1 MSRVVLHY
9 GRVRIVPFFILLV
22 LAACQSAPPVPADN
36 RLNGTAWLAWDIDGR
51 GPGPKTYA
59 TLVFNAGRVVGSAGC
74 NRFSGALQVGAKEWQ
89 ASDIAVTRMLCAP
102 ELMKEEQSFLH
113 ALEAARFHNV
123 EGGLLTLTDGSGTA
137 RLKLVHMRPDAA
149 APVAIE
155 QHREHRRRTLLE
167 RGSRPRP
174 ISSRRSEER
183 RPAGNPAL
191 SLAPS
196 SPQPLES

>member
-1 MSRVVLHY
+1 M
-9 GRVRIVPFFILLV
+9 RIVPFFILLV
-22 LAACQSAPPVPADN
+22 VAACQSAPPVPADN
-36 RLNGTAWLAWDIDGR
+36 PLNGTAWLAWDIDGR

-59 TLVFNAGRVVGSAGC
+59 TLVFNGGRVVGSAGC

-102 ELMKEEQSFLH
+102 ELMKDEQSFLH

-149 APVAIE
+149 APAPQTGFIGP
-155 QHREHRRRTLLE
+155 RFT
-167 RGSRPRP
+167 RGLTA
-174 ISSRRSEER
+174 E
-183 RPAGNPAL
+183 
-191 SLAPS
+191 
-196 SPQPLES
+196 